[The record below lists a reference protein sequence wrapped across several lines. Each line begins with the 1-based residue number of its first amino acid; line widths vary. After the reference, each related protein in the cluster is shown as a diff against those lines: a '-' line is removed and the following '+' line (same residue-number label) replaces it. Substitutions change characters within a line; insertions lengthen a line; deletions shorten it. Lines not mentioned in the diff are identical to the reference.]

1 MVIFTN
7 PNLNGRRN
15 EVQHELAYTFLIFI
29 RTDSD
34 AQSSP
39 PGISTP
45 SVIRTCPCRGCLYI
59 FNLAPNSSPSSK
71 NRSCLYTSSY
81 TISIICTPTVC
92 VFGKLINMAH
102 FQSEYD
108 RDKTTDEFGNPI
120 RRTEDPVHHGV
131 TGATAG
137 YGSHDTTG
145 TGYGTHGTPGTDY
158 GTHGTTG
165 TGFGTHGTG
174 PTGFAATTAGGVTSV
189 PLHRSDSSSSVSFT
203 PLDALSAHFL
213 CS

>member
-1 MVIFTN
+1 
-7 PNLNGRRN
+7 
-15 EVQHELAYTFLIFI
+15 
-29 RTDSD
+29 
-34 AQSSP
+34 
-39 PGISTP
+39 
-45 SVIRTCPCRGCLYI
+45 
-59 FNLAPNSSPSSK
+59 
-71 NRSCLYTSSY
+71 
-81 TISIICTPTVC
+81 
-92 VFGKLINMAH
+92 MAH

-145 TGYGTHGTPGTDY
+145 TGYGTHGTTGTDY

-165 TGFGTHGTG
+165 TGFGTHGIG

-189 PLHRSDSSSSVSFT
+189 PLHRSDSSSSSEDDGYGGRRKKKGLKEKIKEKLPGGKHRSDDPYGATTT
-203 PLDALSAHFL
+203 PYGGGQHQEKGMMDKIKEKLPGHH
-213 CS
+213 